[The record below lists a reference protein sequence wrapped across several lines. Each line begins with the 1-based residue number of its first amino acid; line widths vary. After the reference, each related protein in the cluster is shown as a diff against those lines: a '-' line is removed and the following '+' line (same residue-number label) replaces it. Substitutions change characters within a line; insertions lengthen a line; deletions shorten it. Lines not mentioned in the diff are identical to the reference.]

1 MQRFFDFVLALIA
14 LILLFPM
21 LLITAILL
29 RFTGEGEI
37 LFRQTRLGR
46 NQNNFDLLKF
56 ATMLK
61 DSPNMGTGTITIKDD
76 PRVLPMGR
84 FLRYTKIN
92 ELPQLWNVLV
102 GDMSLVG
109 PRPLT
114 RQTFSM
120 YSLEGQS
127 IISKV
132 RPGLSGLGS
141 VVFRAEEKILS
152 DAGSGEAIYKN
163 HVAPYKEKLELWYC
177 SNASF
182 SLYVRLIIMT
192 VLVVVFSDKV
202 NIERMLPMI
211 PPMPED
217 LRRMIVT

>member
-14 LILLFPM
+14 LILLFPL
-21 LLITAILL
+21 LLIIAILL

-163 HVAPYKEKLELWYC
+163 HVVPYKEKLELWYC

>member
-120 YSLEGQS
+120 YTLEGQS

>member
-192 VLVVVFSDKV
+192 VLVIVFSDKV

>member
-1 MQRFFDFVLALIA
+1 VQRFFDFVLALIA

-46 NQNNFDLLKF
+46 KQNNFDLLKF

>member
-21 LLITAILL
+21 LLTTAILL

-37 LFRQTRLGR
+37 LFRQTRMGR